1 MKNTIIHATWP
12 FVGLKTRQ
20 STILL
25 TAFSAN
31 NGLLEVYKKG
41 CSQHWVN
48 SYSKSAKDIIDF
60 RFSNLVYCSEL

>member
-12 FVGLKTRQ
+12 FVRLKTRQ

-31 NGLLEVYKKG
+31 NGLLEVYKK
-41 CSQHWVN
+41 CPN
-48 SYSKSAKDIIDF
+48 FIRTID
-60 RFSNLVYCSEL
+60 RHRMT